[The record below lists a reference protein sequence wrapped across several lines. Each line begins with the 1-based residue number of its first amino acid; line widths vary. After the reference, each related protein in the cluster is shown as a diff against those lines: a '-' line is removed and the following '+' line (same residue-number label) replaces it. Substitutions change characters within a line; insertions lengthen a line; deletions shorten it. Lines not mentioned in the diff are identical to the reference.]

1 MPELPDVETVVRML
15 RRTIVGRRIGRVR
28 VLSPSTIRSPSPRR
42 FTRLLRGRTIEQVTR
57 RGKYLLIGLDRGLT
71 LVAHLRMTGDFAV
84 VPRAEPAHRHTRVVL
99 ALDGDEVRFVDQRRF
114 GHMDL
119 VPTREVDQV
128 PGLRHLGSE
137 PLGRAFTLGKFRAL
151 LQRRHGTLKGLLLR
165 QDVIAGI
172 GNIYADEILF
182 QARLHP
188 ARGVDSLRPAELQR
202 LHQAIRSVLQRA
214 TQGLSRYGRPVGVL
228 LESRTKDARCPR
240 CGRALATSRI
250 AGRTT
255 YYCRF
260 CQRPGGR

>member
-15 RRTIVGRRIGRVR
+15 RRTVVGRRIGPVR

-42 FTRLLRGRTIEQVTR
+42 FTRRIRGRTIERVTR

-84 VPRAEPAHRHTRVVL
+84 VRRAAPVHRHTRVVL
-99 ALDGDEVRFVDQRRF
+99 ALDGQEVRFVDQRRF

-119 VPTREVDQV
+119 VPTRGLDQF
-128 PGLRHLGSE
+128 PALRRLGSE
-137 PLGRAFTLGKFRAL
+137 PLARAFTLGKFRAL
-151 LQRRHGTLKGLLLR
+151 LQRRRGTLKGLLLR

-188 ARGVDSLRPAELQR
+188 ARRVDSLRRAEGKR
-202 LHQAIRSVLQRA
+202 LYQAIRSVLGRA
-214 TQGLSRYGRPVGVL
+214 TRGLSRYGRPVGVL
-228 LESRTKDARCPR
+228 LESRAQGARCPR
-240 CGRALATSRI
+240 CARALATSRI

-260 CQRPGGR
+260 CQR